1 MRVLIIDDDEVFGR
15 LLVELLA
22 DFGIGAVSITDGI
35 AAYELV
41 TGDAFDLCIID
52 QRMPLVLGAD
62 LAEAILQDH
71 PQLRFILASAFADQ
85 ALHAFTTAKGIIL
98 LSKPFTMDQLLGAVE
113 LALSE
118 RRAGTGCPN
127 DQKTSH

>member
-52 QRMPLVLGAD
+52 
-62 LAEAILQDH
+62 
-71 PQLRFILASAFADQ
+71 
-85 ALHAFTTAKGIIL
+85 
-98 LSKPFTMDQLLGAVE
+98 
-113 LALSE
+113 
-118 RRAGTGCPN
+118 
-127 DQKTSH
+127 